1 MMTKTCPPK
10 SGQRFARPATVLCAY
25 AQAAPRHRPGLQK
38 RKWGCALHQKQST
51 TAAQHLIKI
60 DFLLH
65 PLYQSMY
72 LKD

>member
-38 RKWGCALHQKQST
+38 RKWGCALHQK
-51 TAAQHLIKI
+51 
-60 DFLLH
+60 
-65 PLYQSMY
+65 
-72 LKD
+72 